1 MKTIQLNNEFE
12 YMLIQYIL
20 ETSTDKSIHNI
31 LRRLNTLKKMFLQIR
46 DN

>member
-1 MKTIQLNNEFE
+1 MKTVQLNNEFE
-12 YMLIQYIL
+12 YLIIQYIL

-31 LRRLNTLKKMFLQIR
+31 LSRLNRLKKMFLQIR